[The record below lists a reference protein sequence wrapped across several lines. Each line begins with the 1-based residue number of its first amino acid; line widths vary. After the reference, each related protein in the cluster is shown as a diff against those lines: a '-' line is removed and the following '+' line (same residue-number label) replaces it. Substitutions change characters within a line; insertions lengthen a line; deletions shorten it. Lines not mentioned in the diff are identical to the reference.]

1 MNKRKRRIGDRSDG
15 RLLRSIDPM
24 YKIAPY
30 IMKTKNDANNAYAD
44 NVEISEVEK
53 FLRRKRAEGYPG
65 MGMLHVFVA
74 SYLRVVSQKPELN
87 RFVSG
92 QKLFARHNIEVVMM
106 VKKEMSTTS
115 GETSIKVIL
124 DRRDTISEIYHKI
137 NKEVEKIKSNSGL
150 SDTDDISNLLARFPR
165 FMLRLIFA
173 AFRSLDYYG
182 ILPKSLVDSSLF
194 HGSMF
199 VTDLGSLGIQ
209 PVTHHLYNFGN
220 IPLFLAFGAK
230 RRVNELNSDGTVA
243 EKRYIDYIL
252 TIDDRISDGFYFAQV
267 CKYLKSFMRHPQQ
280 LDFPPETVVEDVD

>member
-1 MNKRKRRIGDRSDG
+1 MDKSKKRFGDRSDG

-44 NVEISEVEK
+44 SVEISEVEK
-53 FLRRKRAEGYPG
+53 FIKKKRAEGFPG
-65 MGMLHVFVA
+65 LGMLHVFLA
-74 SYLRVVSQKPELN
+74 SYVRVISQKPELN

-92 QKLFARHNIEVVMM
+92 QKVYARHNIEVVMM

-124 DRRDTISEIYHKI
+124 DPRDTICHIYRKI
-137 NKEVEKIKSNSGL
+137 NIEVEKIKNKSGQ
-150 SDTDDISNLLARFPR
+150 SDTDDISNLLVKFPR

-173 AFRSLDYYG
+173 TFRFLDYYG
-182 ILPKSLVDSSLF
+182 ILPKSLIDSSLF

-243 EKRYIDYIL
+243 EKRYVDYIL

-280 LDFPPETVVEDVD
+280 LDFPPETVIEDVD